1 MAERTVLTVT
11 QLNGYLKGIIENDPH
26 LTRVYVSGEI
36 SNFTNHR
43 SGHFYL
49 TLKDEKCVI
58 RAVMFRS
65 SAAKVRF
72 VPENGM
78 KIIARGRIGVYEQSG
93 QYQLYIDAMQPDGAG
108 ALSVAFEQLKKK
120 LAARGM
126 FDPAAKKPLPAMPR
140 TIGIATSPTGAA
152 VRDMISIL
160 GRRFPLARVILY
172 PVLVQGGE
180 AAADVGRAI
189 RYFNRRKNV
198 DLIIIGR
205 GGGSLEELWAFNEE
219 ALAMDIF
226 ASQIPVISAVGHETD
241 FTIADFVADLR
252 APTPSAAAELAV
264 PNLIDLKRKIA
275 ADDAQIRLLITARLK
290 HLRQR
295 LLSQAQKR
303 VLTSPEYLL
312 DNRRMQTHSL
322 TNRLDAL
329 MQRKLMRQK
338 ERFAASLAG
347 LRAMNPLE
355 VLARGYSIV
364 TKEGK
369 VIASSQEAA
378 VGDVVNVRLSDGRL
392 ICQVQQR
399 QGIEEEA

>member
-205 GGGSLEELWAFNEE
+205 GGGSLE
-219 ALAMDIF
+219 
-226 ASQIPVISAVGHETD
+226 
-241 FTIADFVADLR
+241 
-252 APTPSAAAELAV
+252 
-264 PNLIDLKRKIA
+264 
-275 ADDAQIRLLITARLK
+275 
-290 HLRQR
+290 
-295 LLSQAQKR
+295 
-303 VLTSPEYLL
+303 
-312 DNRRMQTHSL
+312 
-322 TNRLDAL
+322 
-329 MQRKLMRQK
+329 
-338 ERFAASLAG
+338 
-347 LRAMNPLE
+347 
-355 VLARGYSIV
+355 
-364 TKEGK
+364 
-369 VIASSQEAA
+369 
-378 VGDVVNVRLSDGRL
+378 
-392 ICQVQQR
+392 
-399 QGIEEEA
+399 